1 MLEYEAGKRLS
12 QHWHERPIFS
22 LKTGFLTGCVRMP
35 KSTLHLI
42 KKRNK
47 RYILHLTVFHSNQ
60 VGWVFSSIHEI
71 GTARLQYQ
79 TCAEASFSSVYM
91 FVFRYLPQTQT
102 TVVSACLMARLADV
116 QRLEMPGNHSVCDSQ
131 VLSDS
136 ETNKTCIYPVKSQL
150 PYYSPHFPLM
160 AIMSYQMRQCS
171 CENALQTC

>member
-79 TCAEASFSSVYM
+79 TCAEASFRSVYM

-102 TVVSACLMARLADV
+102 TVVSACLMARLAPTCSV
-116 QRLEMPGNHSVCDSQ
+116 WRCLEITVFVTARSWVI
-131 VLSDS
+131 VKRTKRAFILLSLS
-136 ETNKTCIYPVKSQL
+136 
-150 PYYSPHFPLM
+150 SPTTPHIFPWW
-160 AIMSYQMRQCS
+160 Q
-171 CENALQTC
+171 